1 MRTDEGE
8 KRIAAHCAVLFEL
21 EQCSEFF
28 DSCFKVPS
36 LIRGEEKIG
45 LNLFYRLNS
54 GRYRTRNV
62 DRDLATLPQL
72 PDLKK

>member
-1 MRTDEGE
+1 MDLSRLTFVSLSVIPRT
-8 KRIAAHCAVLFEL
+8 RVIYCAGLNNE
-21 EQCSEFF
+21 
-28 DSCFKVPS
+28 
-36 LIRGEEKIG
+36 IRGEEKIG